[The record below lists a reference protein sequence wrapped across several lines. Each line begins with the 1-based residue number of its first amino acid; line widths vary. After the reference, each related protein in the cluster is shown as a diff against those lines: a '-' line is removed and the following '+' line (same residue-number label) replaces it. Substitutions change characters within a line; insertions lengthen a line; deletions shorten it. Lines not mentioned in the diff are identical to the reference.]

1 MTFRQKHVNIYV
13 TNRGWRYY
21 MFTEL
26 FALISNIVALMSSN
40 PLEDILLILS
50 ACAVGVVFVAVII
63 VRAIRRR
70 INNKTK

>member
-1 MTFRQKHVNIYV
+1 
-13 TNRGWRYY
+13 